1 MVSVLD
7 VKNSGDWTMEKWSIQ
22 NKKDYA
28 ARHGMFILFVLLIRI
43 GYELIVKD
51 MTLKRKYAH
60 EWRIMGKD

>member
-22 NKKDYA
+22 SKKDYA

-43 GYELIVKD
+43 GYELIVK
-51 MTLKRKYAH
+51 T
-60 EWRIMGKD
+60 